1 VNPVIALVLGW
12 IFLNEQL
19 NIFILLASVV
29 IITGVVL
36 VKIGSNKR
44 TLLKRF

>member
-1 VNPVIALVLGW
+1 VLGW

-44 TLLKRF
+44 TLIKRF